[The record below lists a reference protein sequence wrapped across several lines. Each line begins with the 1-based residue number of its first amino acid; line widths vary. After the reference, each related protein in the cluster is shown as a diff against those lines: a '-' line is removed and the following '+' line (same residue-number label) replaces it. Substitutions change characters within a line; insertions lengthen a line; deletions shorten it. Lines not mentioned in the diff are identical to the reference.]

1 MLRFFGRRL
10 LLLAFTLAVASVLIF
25 AITNVLP
32 GDVARIILGP
42 FAPQDAVTRLNAE
55 LGADRPVVIRY
66 AEWLA
71 GVAQGDWGRS
81 YAFNTAVFPLVLE
94 RLGRSLLLAA
104 SGLVVLVPLA
114 IASGIAAA
122 RREGGIF
129 DRVLSVVSLALGA
142 LPEFVTGVF
151 LILVFGIWLA
161 VLPIQALPPEGAGPL
176 TIAAHLVL
184 PVGCLVLLLFAYL
197 FRMTRASM
205 IEALAAD
212 YTRTA
217 TLKGLPQ
224 RTVIWRHVL
233 RNALLPTVTV
243 IGAQIGWLVGGLV
256 VVETL
261 FKYPGIG
268 SLIHFAATNKDIP
281 LLVGCSLAITF
292 VFALGNLAADL
303 LYAALNPR
311 VRHGRNAS

>member
-1 MLRFFGRRL
+1 MLRFLGRRVL
-10 LLLAFTLAVASVLIF
+10 LVLVTLAVASVLIF

-32 GDVARIILGP
+32 GDVGRIILGP
-42 FAPQDAVTRLNAE
+42 FAPQDAVERLNAE
-55 LGADRPVVIRY
+55 LGADRPVAVRY

-71 GVAQGDWGRS
+71 GVVRGDWGRS
-81 YAFNTAVFPLVLE
+81 YAFDTAVFPLVAE
-94 RLGRSLLLAA
+94 RLGRSLTLAG
-104 SGLVVLVPLA
+104 SGLAVLVPLA
-114 IASGIAAA
+114 VAAGVAAA
-122 RREGGIF
+122 RREGGLF
-129 DRVLSVVSLALGA
+129 DRVLSVAGLAVGA
-142 LPEFVTGVF
+142 LPEFVTGVL
-151 LILVFGIWLA
+151 LILVFGIWLGW
-161 VLPIQALPPEGAGPL
+161 LPIQALPPEGAGPL
-176 TIAAHLVL
+176 TVAAHLVL

-217 TLKGLPQ
+217 VLKGLPQ
-224 RTVIWRHVL
+224 RTVIRRHVL
-233 RNALLPTVTV
+233 RNALLPTITV

-311 VRHGRNAS
+311 VRHGRNAH

>member
-1 MLRFFGRRL
+1 
-10 LLLAFTLAVASVLIF
+10 
-25 AITNVLP
+25 
-32 GDVARIILGP
+32 
-42 FAPQDAVTRLNAE
+42 
-55 LGADRPVVIRY
+55 
-66 AEWLA
+66 
-71 GVAQGDWGRS
+71 
-81 YAFNTAVFPLVLE
+81 VLE

-104 SGLVVLVPLA
+104 SGLAVLVPLA
-114 IASGIAAA
+114 IASGVAAA

-129 DRVLSVVSLALGA
+129 DRVLSTVSLAVGA

-161 VLPIQALPPEGAGPL
+161 ILPIQALPPENAGPL
-176 TIAAHLVL
+176 TVAAHLVL
-184 PVGCLVLLLFAYL
+184 PIGCLVLLLFAYL

-217 TLKGLPQ
+217 TLKGLPP

-303 LYAALNPR
+303 LYAVLNPR
-311 VRHGRNAS
+311 VRHGRNAN